1 MEHHLGTK
9 RYNLKGFIGRDIYVD
24 WCVLGYGM
32 VLALII
38 LSNIDMYMLKQWLLL
53 YYLTH
58 SKGIRNW
65 QVSEN
70 EEEEAIYEKEWG
82 RKGIFL
88 PLGESAPHSL
98 Y

>member
-1 MEHHLGTK
+1 MCVGVWYGVSTYYSQQHW
-9 RYNLKGFIGRDIYVD
+9 YVH
-24 WCVLGYGM
+24 VE
-32 VLALII
+32 
-38 LSNIDMYMLKQWLLL
+38 KWLLL

-58 SKGIRNW
+58 LKGIRNW